1 MGLRDRLDRALG
13 LGPSDEPRAVAVAGP
28 RAGRARPVVSTPGA
42 RVRVQRDGRDGDL
55 GRVLLWLQRRAV
67 PVELADGPNGL
78 WLDGVPITPTELRR
92 RL

>member
-1 MGLRDRLDRALG
+1 
-13 LGPSDEPRAVAVAGP
+13 
-28 RAGRARPVVSTPGA
+28 
-42 RVRVQRDGRDGDL
+42 
-55 GRVLLWLQRRAV
+55 VLLWLQRRAV